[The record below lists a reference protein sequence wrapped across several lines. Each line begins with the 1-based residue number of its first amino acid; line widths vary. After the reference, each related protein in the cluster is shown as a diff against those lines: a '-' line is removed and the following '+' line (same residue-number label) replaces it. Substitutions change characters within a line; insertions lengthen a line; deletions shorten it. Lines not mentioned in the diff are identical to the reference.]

1 MKTYEKHRKTYEIN
15 IKSIGGTLG
24 FPHGKYKKIIGK
36 PIKSI
41 GKPMKNIGKP
51 MKSI

>member
-24 FPHGKYKKIIGK
+24 FPYEKYKKIIGK
-36 PIKSI
+36 PIKTI
-41 GKPMKNIGKP
+41 GKSMENIVKP
-51 MKSI
+51 MKSM